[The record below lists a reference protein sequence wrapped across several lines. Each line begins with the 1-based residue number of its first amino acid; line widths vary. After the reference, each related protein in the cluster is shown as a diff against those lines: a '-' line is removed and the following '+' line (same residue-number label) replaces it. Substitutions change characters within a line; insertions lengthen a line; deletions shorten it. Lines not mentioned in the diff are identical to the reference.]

1 VKVAL
6 AVSVDLGWPWW
17 VTTIIAAA
25 VAVAAGFAFVVTR
38 HALARGILATLAVEG
53 VVLAGVAPA
62 VMDDDGG
69 STSGMQPTAELTQ
82 AGFARRADAT
92 CDRLYKFAATL
103 GNPTTLPGTAT
114 MLDRLTPAAWNAWR
128 QEGLL
133 RPPLET
139 RPVVGRW
146 MNTMRSYISSLEAV
160 RYAARG
166 GDQEGVNAA
175 NSLVNR
181 HGQEAGR
188 LSSQL
193 GMKVCFH

>member
-1 VKVAL
+1 MGL

-25 VAVAAGFAFVVTR
+25 VAVAAGVAFVVTR
-38 HALARGILATLAVEG
+38 HPLARGILATAAVQG
-53 VVLAGVAPA
+53 VVLAAVAPA

-69 STSGMQPTAELTQ
+69 STSAMQPSAQLTKAE
-82 AGFARRADAT
+82 FARRADAT
-92 CDRLYKFAATL
+92 CDRLNKFAATL
-103 GNPTTLPGTAT
+103 GNPTTLPGTASK
-114 MLDRLTPAAWNAWR
+114 LDRLTPAAWNARR

-133 RPPLET
+133 RAPPEA
-139 RPVVGRW
+139 RPVAGRW
-146 MNTMRSYISSLEAV
+146 MNAMRSYVSSLEAV
-160 RYAARG
+160 RFAARR

-175 NSLVNR
+175 SRLVNR